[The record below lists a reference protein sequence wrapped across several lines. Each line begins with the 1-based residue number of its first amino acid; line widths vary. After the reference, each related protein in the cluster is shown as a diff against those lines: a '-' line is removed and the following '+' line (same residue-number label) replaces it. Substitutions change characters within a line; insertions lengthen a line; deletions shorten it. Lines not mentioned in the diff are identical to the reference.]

1 MTVQLRQPRIS
12 TRSRIGR
19 SLRRSAPAKPPR
31 PLAETPPTRERDAG
45 GPEDRA
51 LYHCHCGFVFE
62 ANVSASVGCPHCGS
76 AQAW

>member
-1 MTVQLRQPRIS
+1 M
-12 TRSRIGR
+12 RSRTGR
-19 SLRRSAPAKPPR
+19 GLDFTPAVQVHRSP
-31 PLAETPPTRERDAG
+31 AETPSHRERDAG

-62 ANVSASVGCPHCGS
+62 ANVSTSVGCPQCGS